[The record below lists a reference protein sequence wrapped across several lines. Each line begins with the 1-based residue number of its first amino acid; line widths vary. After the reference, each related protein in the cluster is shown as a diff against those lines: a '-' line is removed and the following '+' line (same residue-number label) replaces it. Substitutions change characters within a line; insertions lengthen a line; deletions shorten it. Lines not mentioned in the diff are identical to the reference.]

1 MSEVKSLYESSRV
14 SSSSSTKEISITST
28 HTEDATCHIWDLK
41 SGQVLNSLKRIR
53 TNHGCI
59 TFIPEHLYLIASQ
72 SDKGRIFIYD
82 IRREQPLF
90 ECPVAEKITSLVSY
104 GVYCFGGGENGTV
117 YIWNILSGKL
127 LKIFNA
133 HLKSITAMDVNSDF
147 LVTGS
152 LDTLIQ
158 VWNLADLLDIRN
170 EGERQQSPIYSLSS
184 HALSITS
191 VQLSKSSHTKLITT
205 SLDRTC
211 KIWDLS
217 SGIEIC
223 SIVYPSSVQ
232 CGSLSVNEQEL
243 FVGCSN
249 GCVYQMSLY
258 PHKPQYMDENEVND
272 ENNLEDFD
280 PLLSGGKMVVS
291 ELGSSSSGTKTLTLE
306 NDTSSDHSV
315 SRGSKY
321 SCYTFKAHSNSVTTL
336 NLSKDGLILVS
347 GSKDGKL
354 ISWDVRSRQP
364 LITFKKHSISADNE
378 ITNCIIDTINMTQ
391 FSTFHNN
398 EIIKTQQEQKQ
409 VRNTSTLSVKP
420 FKKFVETQQSF
431 LEVNLVSD
439 NWNCLYSHPDFDLTL
454 QNHLVS
460 PLPALPSSIAHQSLH
475 LVNYKPKKVSKGI
488 QKKDAG
494 YAKKVL
500 QLTKRLADME
510 QLYNQ
515 QKTLNEQLTE
525 LLEEKSKDVN
535 PPESNTKATPQKSG
549 KGFFHRKFQ

>member
-1 MSEVKSLYESSRV
+1 
-14 SSSSSTKEISITST
+14 
-28 HTEDATCHIWDLK
+28 
-41 SGQVLNSLKRIR
+41 
-53 TNHGCI
+53 
-59 TFIPEHLYLIASQ
+59 
-72 SDKGRIFIYD
+72 
-82 IRREQPLF
+82 
-90 ECPVAEKITSLVSY
+90 
-104 GVYCFGGGENGTV
+104 
-117 YIWNILSGKL
+117 
-127 LKIFNA
+127 
-133 HLKSITAMDVNSDF
+133 
-147 LVTGS
+147 
-152 LDTLIQ
+152 
-158 VWNLADLLDIRN
+158 
-170 EGERQQSPIYSLSS
+170 
-184 HALSITS
+184 
-191 VQLSKSSHTKLITT
+191 
-205 SLDRTC
+205 
-211 KIWDLS
+211 
-217 SGIEIC
+217 
-223 SIVYPSSVQ
+223 
-232 CGSLSVNEQEL
+232 
-243 FVGCSN
+243 
-249 GCVYQMSLY
+249 
-258 PHKPQYMDENEVND
+258 
-272 ENNLEDFD
+272 
-280 PLLSGGKMVVS
+280 
-291 ELGSSSSGTKTLTLE
+291 
-306 NDTSSDHSV
+306 
-315 SRGSKY
+315 
-321 SCYTFKAHSNSVTTL
+321 
-336 NLSKDGLILVS
+336 
-347 GSKDGKL
+347 
-354 ISWDVRSRQP
+354 
-364 LITFKKHSISADNE
+364 
-378 ITNCIIDTINMTQ
+378 MTQ